1 MKEKIVIYGAGG
13 HAKAV
18 IDIIE
23 KELDSITSGVIALPL
38 EEDFEQIAT
47 NFVYHNKNIFLFIQN
62 KELYDDL
69 KFGSSAKFTAI
80 KEARLDKKSKA
91 TDGEIYRLFYISVN
105 GVLKNV
111 EEKKLR
117 DNIKQNFVQKYSG
130 QLIESEGKSKS
141 FSKLVFI
148 DSEELV
154 ATEETGS

>member
-1 MKEKIVIYGAGG
+1 MQIKVRKIRQL
-13 HAKAV
+13 
-18 IDIIE
+18 DLIE

-47 NFVYHNKNIFLFIQN
+47 NFVYHDKNIYLFIQN
-62 KELYDDL
+62 KELYNDL

-80 KEARLDKKSKA
+80 KEARFDKKSKSA
-91 TDGEIYRLFYISVN
+91 DEGIYKLFYISVN
-105 GVLKNV
+105 GVLKNAG
-111 EEKKLR
+111 EKKLR
-117 DNIKQNFVQKYSG
+117 ETIRQTFIQKYSG

>member
-1 MKEKIVIYGAGG
+1 MQIKARKIRRL
-13 HAKAV
+13 
-18 IDIIE
+18 DIIE

-47 NFVYHNKNIFLFIQN
+47 SFVYHNKNIYLFIQD
-62 KELYDDL
+62 KELYNDL
-69 KFGSSAKFTAI
+69 KFGSQAKFTAI
-80 KEARLDKKSKA
+80 KEAKFDNKSKS
-91 TDGEIYRLFYISVN
+91 TDGEFYRLFYISVN

-111 EEKKLR
+111 EEKRLR
-117 DNIKQNFVQKYSG
+117 DNIIQNYIQKYSG